1 MGIKKKKVAIER
13 NENSPF
19 VEIVFQKESQTPCDN
34 DGWGLP
40 HHAVD

>member
-1 MGIKKKKVAIER
+1 MGIKKKKVAIDR
-13 NENSPF
+13 NKNWPF
-19 VEIVFQKESQTPCDN
+19 VGIVFKKGSQTPCNN